1 MQRTAQAIIDLDA
14 LEHNFKLA
22 RRFAGNSKLMCVIK
36 ANAYGHGMLPVADRL
51 HAADGFAVA
60 CVEEALALRWHGIEK
75 PVTVFQG
82 YRDKKELELCAAQRF
97 WPVVHHE
104 AQLHLLS
111 SSPPPMPLTVW
122 LKISTGMN
130 RLGFAP
136 GEVLPL
142 WRRLSAMKV
151 IKEVKLMTHMARA
164 DEDARNADRGEI
176 DFTDRQIQAFGDC
189 TAGLQAERSQANS
202 ATLVAWPEARAEWVR
217 PGIMLYGASP
227 FLPGCGPD
235 LDLKPVMKL
244 TSRVIAINAHKQ
256 GDPIGY
262 GGTWICPRDMK
273 IAVIAIGYGDGYP
286 RGVDADTPVLIQ
298 GRRAGIVG
306 RVSMDLL
313 TVDLKGVDARVGDE
327 AVLWG
332 PGLPVDEIARHANTI
347 SYELLCHVSNRVHYE
362 YR

>member
-1 MQRTAQAIIDLDA
+1 MQRTAQAIIDLGA
-14 LEHNFKLA
+14 LEHNFNIA
-22 RRFAGNSKLMCVIK
+22 RRFAGNSRLMCVIK

-60 CVEEALALRWHGIEK
+60 CVDEALALRWHGIEK

-82 YRDKKELELCAAQRF
+82 FHSERELQLCAAKNF

-104 AQLHLLS
+104 KQLQLLAS
-111 SSPPPMPLTVW
+111 FTAVAPLTVW

-136 GEVLPL
+136 EETLSL
-142 WRRLSAMKV
+142 WKRLQSLTAV
-151 IKEVKLMTHMARA
+151 GEVKLMTHMARA
-164 DEDARNADRGEI
+164 DEGVPGESQASS
-176 DFTDRQIQAFGDC
+176 DFTRRQIESFAAC
-189 TAGLQAERSQANS
+189 AAGLQAERSLANS
-202 ATLVAWPEARAEWVR
+202 AALVDWPASRAEWVR

-227 FLPGCGPD
+227 FMPGCGPD

-244 TSRVIAINAHKQ
+244 TSRVIAINTHKS

-262 GGTWICPRDMK
+262 GGTWTCPRDMK
-273 IAVIAIGYGDGYP
+273 IAIVAIGYGDGYP
-286 RGVDADTPVLIQ
+286 RGIDADTPVLIQ
-298 GRRAGIVG
+298 ERRARIVG

-313 TVDLKGVDARVGDE
+313 TVDLQGIDAGVGDE
-327 AVLWG
+327 VILWG
-332 PGLPVDEIARHANTI
+332 PGLSVDEIAQHANTI
-347 SYELLCHVSNRVHYE
+347 SYELLCSISNRVHYE

>member
-1 MQRTAQAIIDLDA
+1 
-14 LEHNFKLA
+14 
-22 RRFAGNSKLMCVIK
+22 
-36 ANAYGHGMLPVADRL
+36 
-51 HAADGFAVA
+51 
-60 CVEEALALRWHGIEK
+60 LRWHGIEK

-82 YRDKKELELCAAQRF
+82 FHNERELQLCAAKKF

-104 AQLHLLS
+104 KQLLLLAS
-111 SSPPPMPLTVW
+111 FQTGTPLTVW

-136 GEVLPL
+136 EAAQAL
-142 WRRLSAMKV
+142 WRRLKALKAV
-151 IKEVKLMTHMARA
+151 GEIKLMTHMARA
-164 DEDARNADRGEI
+164 DEGVRGEPQGFA
-176 DFTDRQIQAFGDC
+176 DFTRGQIESFSAC
-189 TAGLQAERSQANS
+189 IKGLHAERSLANS
-202 ATLVAWPEARAEWVR
+202 AALVEWPMSRAEWVR

-227 FLPGCGPD
+227 FLPGCGPN
-235 LDLKPVMKL
+235 LDLRPVMKL
-244 TSRVIAINAHKQ
+244 TSRIIAINAHKQ

-262 GGTWICPRDMK
+262 GGTWSCPRDMK

-286 RGVDADTPVLIQ
+286 RGVDADTPLLIQ

-313 TVDLKGVDARVGDE
+313 TVDLKGIDARIGDE

-332 PGLPVDEIARHANTI
+332 PGLPVDEIARHADTI
-347 SYELLCHVSNRVHYE
+347 PYELLCSISNRVHYE